1 MNAVTLS
8 PQFQVFI
15 PQEVRDQVHLVAG
28 QQMQV
33 IAYNDRIELIPIQ
46 SPERMRGFLRGID
59 TTVSREDDR
68 L

>member
-15 PQEVRDQVHLVAG
+15 PQEVRDRVHLEAG
-28 QQMQV
+28 QQVQV

-59 TTVSREDDR
+59 TSVPREDDR